1 MNKKWFGVL
10 LLVLLAGIAAI
21 NIMKDKKEITEIE
34 NPGIKAG
41 ENQEVMAGKAVG
53 LKIGNQA
60 PDFTLETLDGKKV
73 ALSDYQGKKVI
84 LNFWATWCPPCK
96 AEMPHMQNFYEKEAN
111 KSNVE
116 ILAVNLTNNDQ
127 GKEAVAEFSK
137 QYGLTFPILLDQ
149 DGTTGST
156 YQVATIPTTYILNTD
171 GTIHQ
176 RIIGPMDEQMMNQL
190 VSELK

>member
-10 LLVLLAGIAAI
+10 LLVLLAGIATV

-34 NPGIKAG
+34 NPGIKVEDQEAISGEIAG
-41 ENQEVMAGKAVG
+41 IE
-53 LKIGNQA
+53 IGDRA

-96 AEMPHMQNFYEKEAN
+96 AEMPHMQSFYKKEAK

-116 ILAVNLTNNDQ
+116 ILAVNLTSEDR
-127 GKEAVAEFSK
+127 GKAAVAEFAK
-137 QYGLTFPILLDQ
+137 QYSLTFPILLDQ
-149 DGTTGST
+149 DGTIGPK

-171 GTIHQ
+171 GTVHQ
-176 RIIGPMDEQMMNQL
+176 KIIGPMDEQMMNQL